1 MTERELLKSAR
12 ALLAHEGVW
21 CQGASAL
28 DEGGLACSPESRWAV
43 SWCLIGAVETIAA
56 QNAVKGSITVSALD
70 IILRTIDGPDHEG
83 IVSWNDATGRTQ
95 DQVLTLL
102 DSAITGLDT
111 VPHCSADRPPGT

>member
-12 ALLAHEGVW
+12 ELLAHEGVW

-28 DEGGLACSPESRWAV
+28 DASGFACSPESRWAV
-43 SWCLIGAVETIAA
+43 SWCLIGAVETAAA

-102 DSAITGLDT
+102 DSAITGIDT
-111 VPHCSADRPPGT
+111 VPHCSADRSPGT